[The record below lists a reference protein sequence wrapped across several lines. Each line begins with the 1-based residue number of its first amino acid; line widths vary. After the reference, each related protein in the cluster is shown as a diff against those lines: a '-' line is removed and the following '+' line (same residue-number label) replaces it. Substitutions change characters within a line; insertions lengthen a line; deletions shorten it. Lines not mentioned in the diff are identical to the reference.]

1 MVKSRTL
8 GILAVLAASALVAG
22 CSSPDPEPPAPL
34 PSIGTES
41 APEVHPDASKPAD
54 EEPTSEQE
62 RTALEAARI
71 MTTWNPQEDMTA
83 THAELRA
90 RELMTKARAKEVRAP
105 ERPASSAV
113 WNAAAEAKAT
123 SKPTAVI
130 ERANDDRGVT
140 VRVTWT
146 WNTEDGPAG
155 VSDPEGERGR
165 LYHYEFDGERIA
177 AYTYEQA
184 GRATTED

>member
-1 MVKSRTL
+1 MKSRTP
-8 GILAVLAASALVAG
+8 GILTILSAAILITG
-22 CSSPDPEPPAPL
+22 CSSPSPEPPAPL
-34 PSIGTES
+34 PSITEES
-41 APEVHPDASKPAD
+41 APAVHPEKPEDSRD
-54 EEPTSEQE
+54 EPSAEQE
-62 RTALEAARI
+62 RIALEAARI

-90 RELMTKARAKEVRAP
+90 RDLMTKARAKEVRAP

-130 ERANDDRGVT
+130 ERANDGRGVT

-165 LYHYEFDGERIA
+165 LYHYEFDGEKIA